1 MSRSTIII
9 QEEDNNNLNI
19 ENDEEIEES
28 EESEEDLSRYFS
40 DENVEEAA
48 NNQLLNL
55 KRFTNI
61 SEDDIN
67 QLEIKEGEKL
77 DSNQWNASIKLW
89 TAILQNQRVIHQQL
103 LGIQHKN
110 EEFDTRLTDV
120 IGKGDWY
127 KPILQSVVLSI
138 CAHSKYPSLKELKE
152 GVLSGFY
159 NESRV
164 KNKNA
169 FCLSAICKNLDLP
182 RVTSNN
188 IEEWCKDKKVAA
200 AKNFMKRK
208 NNNGENLFE
217 KEIIPDIFKSK
228 DYTPT
233 KSDKLFAVGVIK
245 LAMEGKTVSEEN
257 IRQKVGNSKI

>member
-1 MSRSTIII
+1 MKSRSTIII

-169 FCLSAICKNLDLP
+169 FWS
-182 RVTSNN
+182 
-188 IEEWCKDKKVAA
+188 
-200 AKNFMKRK
+200 
-208 NNNGENLFE
+208 
-217 KEIIPDIFKSK
+217 
-228 DYTPT
+228 
-233 KSDKLFAVGVIK
+233 
-245 LAMEGKTVSEEN
+245 
-257 IRQKVGNSKI
+257 

>member
-1 MSRSTIII
+1 MTKRSGANEVEQRSKKSRSTIII

-19 ENDEEIEES
+19 ENNEEIEES

-40 DENVEEAA
+40 DENVEKAA
-48 NNQLLNL
+48 NNQLSNL
-55 KRFTNI
+55 ERFTNI

-110 EEFDTRLTDV
+110 EEFDTRLTDI
-120 IGKGDWY
+120 IGKGDY
-127 KPILQSVVLSI
+127 VVLSI

-169 FCLSAICKNLDLP
+169 FWSQV
-182 RVTSNN
+182 R
-188 IEEWCKDKKVAA
+188 
-200 AKNFMKRK
+200 
-208 NNNGENLFE
+208 
-217 KEIIPDIFKSK
+217 
-228 DYTPT
+228 
-233 KSDKLFAVGVIK
+233 
-245 LAMEGKTVSEEN
+245 SE
-257 IRQKVGNSKI
+257 SLKIVRDW

>member
-1 MSRSTIII
+1 MTKRSGANEVEQRSKKSRSTIII

-28 EESEEDLSRYFS
+28 EENEEDLSRYFS
-40 DENVEEAA
+40 DKNVEEAA
-48 NNQLLNL
+48 NNQLSNL
-55 KRFTNI
+55 ERFTNI

-89 TAILQNQRVIHQQL
+89 TAILQNQR
-103 LGIQHKN
+103 
-110 EEFDTRLTDV
+110 
-120 IGKGDWY
+120 
-127 KPILQSVVLSI
+127 PILQSVVLSI

-159 NESRV
+159 NESRA

-169 FCLSAICKNLDLP
+169 FWSQVRSEVLLSAICKNLDLP

-245 LAMEGKTVSEEN
+245 LAMEGKTISEEN

>member
-1 MSRSTIII
+1 MTKKSGANEVEQRSKKSRSTIII

-28 EESEEDLSRYFS
+28 EESEEHLSRYFS

-48 NNQLLNL
+48 NNQLSNL
-55 KRFTNI
+55 ERFTNI

-67 QLEIKEGEKL
+67 QLEIKE
-77 DSNQWNASIKLW
+77 
-89 TAILQNQRVIHQQL
+89 
-103 LGIQHKN
+103 GIQHKN

-127 KPILQSVVLSI
+127 KPILQSVVLNI

-152 GVLSGFY
+152 GVLSGFH

-169 FCLSAICKNLDLP
+169 FWSQVRSEVLLSAICKNLDLP

-245 LAMEGKTVSEEN
+245 LAMKGKTVSEEN